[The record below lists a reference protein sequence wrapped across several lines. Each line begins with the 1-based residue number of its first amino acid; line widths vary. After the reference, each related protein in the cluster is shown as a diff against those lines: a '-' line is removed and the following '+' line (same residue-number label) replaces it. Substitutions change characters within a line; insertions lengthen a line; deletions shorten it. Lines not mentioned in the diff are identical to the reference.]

1 MPKRKGFDYYYSP
14 SKPRETKGGIKAH
27 TKRGEI
33 GSKWWSRKLISILKS
48 YGWESRLSRGARY
61 ARAGQVIKINM
72 DKGKVD
78 AYVQGSRS
86 KPYHVKIEFPVIPE
100 DQWKNIF
107 KMLEEHKE
115 VVSELLTGNVPLD
128 LEDLLEKINTSLFI
142 KNPDD
147 IDMSCTCPDYAVPCK
162 HIAAVFYILAEN
174 FDTDPFLM
182 LLLRGK
188 DKQEIMSAVS
198 DTNESD
204 NAEIPEIENDTS
216 DLYTFWSGND
226 TKTIKMDT
234 TKSNPLTRY
243 PLPDE
248 LNDPEIMAILFEYYS
263 NIKKAAEKLE
273 NKV

>member
-204 NAEIPEIENDTS
+204 NAEKPEIENHAS

>member
-1 MPKRKGFDYYYSP
+1 
-14 SKPRETKGGIKAH
+14 
-27 TKRGEI
+27 
-33 GSKWWSRKLISILKS
+33 LISVLKS

-115 VVSELLTGNVPLD
+115 VVSELLTSNVPLD

-204 NAEIPEIENDTS
+204 NAEKPEIENHAS

>member
-86 KPYHVKIEFPVIPE
+86 KPYHVKIEFPVIHE

-204 NAEIPEIENDTS
+204 NAEKPEIENHTS

>member
-86 KPYHVKIEFPVIPE
+86 KPYHVKIEFPVIHE

-204 NAEIPEIENDTS
+204 NAEKPEIENHAS

-248 LNDPEIMAILFEYYS
+248 LNDPEIMAIFFQYYS

>member
-33 GSKWWSRKLISILKS
+33 GSKWWSKKLISVLKS

>member
-1 MPKRKGFDYYYSP
+1 MPKRKEFDYYYSP

-86 KPYHVKIEFPVIPE
+86 KPYHVKIEFPVIHE

-204 NAEIPEIENDTS
+204 NAEKPEIENHAS

>member
-115 VVSELLTGNVPLD
+115 VVSELLTSNVPLD

>member
-248 LNDPEIMAILFEYYS
+248 LNDPEIMAIFFQYYS

>member
-1 MPKRKGFDYYYSP
+1 MVKKEGYYYKP
-14 SKPRETKGGIKAH
+14 SKPKKATGGIKAH
-27 TKRGEI
+27 TRRGEI
-33 GSKWWSRKLISILKS
+33 GSKWWSRKLIDVLKS

-61 ARAGQVIKINM
+61 ARAGQVIKINI
-72 DKGKVD
+72 DKGRVE

-86 KPYHVKIEFPVIPE
+86 RPYHIKIEFPVISE
-100 DQWKNIF
+100 EQWKNIF

-115 VVSELLTGNVPLD
+115 VISELLNGNVPLD
-128 LEDLLEKINTSLFI
+128 LEDLLETINTSLFI
-142 KNPDD
+142 KKPED
-147 IDMSCTCPDYAVPCK
+147 IEMSCTCPDYAVPCK

-198 DTNESD
+198 NTNESFG
-204 NAEIPEIENDTS
+204 AEKPEIAHDTA

-226 TKTIKMDT
+226 TKTVKIDLA
-234 TKSNPLTRY
+234 KSNPLARY

-248 LNDPEIMAILFEYYS
+248 LNDPEIMAILSEYYS
-263 NIKKAAEKLE
+263 NIKKGAEKLG

>member
-14 SKPRETKGGIKAH
+14 SKPRETKGGIKVH

-61 ARAGQVIKINM
+61 ARVGQVMKINM

-86 KPYHVKIEFPVIPE
+86 KPYHVKIGFPVIPE

-204 NAEIPEIENDTS
+204 NAEKPEIENHAS

>member
-33 GSKWWSRKLISILKS
+33 GTKWWSKKLISILKS

-86 KPYHVKIEFPVIPE
+86 KPYHVKIEFPVIHE

>member
-115 VVSELLTGNVPLD
+115 VVSELLTSNVPLD

-248 LNDPEIMAILFEYYS
+248 LNDPEIMAIFFQYYS

>member
-1 MPKRKGFDYYYSP
+1 MAKKDGYYYGP
-14 SKPRETKGGIKAH
+14 SKPREAKGGIKAH

-33 GSKWWSRKLISILKS
+33 GSKWWSRKLISVLKS

-61 ARAGQVIKINM
+61 ARAGQVIKINI
-72 DKGKVD
+72 DKGRVD

-86 KPYHVKIEFPVIPE
+86 KPYHVKIEFPVIPDE
-100 DQWKNIF
+100 QWKNIF
-107 KMLEEHKE
+107 KMLEEHRE
-115 VVSELLTGNVPLD
+115 VVSELLNGNVPLD
-128 LEDLLEKINTSLFI
+128 LEDLLEKIDTSLFI
-142 KNPDD
+142 KNSDD

-198 DTNESD
+198 KNNESD
-204 NAEIPEIENDTS
+204 NAGKQEIENDTS

-226 TKTIKMDT
+226 TKTIKMDS

-248 LNDPEIMAILFEYYS
+248 LNDPEIIAILFEYYS
-263 NIKKAAEKLE
+263 NIKKAAEKVE